1 MLKANSYKLLFSF
14 FLFTFSFLHSQTLE
28 GTTGLFFIPTA
39 EMQKDGQLSI
49 GTNFVHRELISF
61 GGFAEDAYTPYV
73 TFTYL
78 PFIEFNLRI
87 TRMIKSRVTTQ
98 GIGDRTFSVR
108 IRFIEEG
115 VVLPA
120 FAFGL
125 HDALAVFGG
134 SGAIHNNALY
144 IVGTK
149 NISPHSFL
157 IESISLHAGYGLDV
171 IKADTHNFVGL
182 FGGLSLHLL
191 NHFELMT
198 EYDGKRANCGLRIKY
213 FDHLSLLG
221 GFIGYKHFSGGASF
235 NFTL

>member
-1 MLKANSYKLLFSF
+1 MLKSISYKLLFSF
-14 FLFTFSFLHSQTLE
+14 LLFTSSFLHTQTLE

-39 EMQKDGQLSI
+39 EMQRDGQLSI
-49 GTNFVHRELISF
+49 GTNFVNRELISF
-61 GGFAEDAYTPYV
+61 GGFAEDAFTPFI

-78 PFIEFNLRI
+78 PSVEFSLRI
-87 TRMIKSRVTTQ
+87 TRLIKSRVTTQ
-98 GIGDRTFSVR
+98 GIGDRTLSVR

-115 VVLPA
+115 EVLPA

-144 IVGTK
+144 IVSSK
-149 NISPHSFL
+149 NISLHSFL
-157 IESISLHAGYGLDV
+157 IESISLHAGYGSDA

-221 GFIGYKHFSGGASF
+221 GFIGYKYFSGGASF
-235 NFTL
+235 FFTI